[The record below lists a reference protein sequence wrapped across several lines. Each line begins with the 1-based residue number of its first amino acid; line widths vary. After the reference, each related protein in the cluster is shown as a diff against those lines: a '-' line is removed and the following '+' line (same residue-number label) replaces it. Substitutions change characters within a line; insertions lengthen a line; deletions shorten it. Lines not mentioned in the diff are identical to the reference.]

1 VVTDHA
7 TFAWLC
13 DVYVERSARGHG
25 LGTRLAAAVRDHLA
39 PTGIRRLTLATDDA
53 HGVYEKVGFKPLRN
67 PEKWM
72 YLRLDVVGSV

>member
-1 VVTDHA
+1 MSTSSG
-7 TFAWLC
+7 
-13 DVYVERSARGHG
+13 RSAV
-25 LGTRLAAAVRDHLA
+25 TVSA
-39 PTGIRRLTLATDDA
+39 PGSPPPCATTSPRPVSALATDDA